1 MNIVPSTYQA
11 KMENKNRFLL
21 PGRSRLLGILFSLSG
36 VVLGIVRF
44 RYGIKPESLN
54 LKFFA
59 FYSSYLEDKY
69 MQIIRNNMCEE
80 VVTFLLV
87 AGLFLVAFSREKEE
101 NERTQAIRLKAFFL
115 TAYLNALFLIVAIF
129 FTYGF
134 AFVYAL
140 MANMGFGL
148 LAYIVSFRVMLF
160 REKRK
165 TKVSDNQNP

>member
-1 MNIVPSTYQA
+1 M
-11 KMENKNRFLL
+11 
-21 PGRSRLLGILFSLSG
+21 PGRSQLLGILFFLSG
-36 VVLGIVRF
+36 VSLGIVRF
-44 RYGIKPESLN
+44 WYGIKPESLN
-54 LKFFA
+54 LKLFA

-80 VVTFLLV
+80 VVTFLIV
-87 AGLFLVAFSREKEE
+87 AGLFMFAFAREKEE

-148 LAYIVSFRVMLF
+148 LAYIISFRVMLF
-160 REKRK
+160 QEKRK
-165 TKVSDNQNP
+165 KRILR